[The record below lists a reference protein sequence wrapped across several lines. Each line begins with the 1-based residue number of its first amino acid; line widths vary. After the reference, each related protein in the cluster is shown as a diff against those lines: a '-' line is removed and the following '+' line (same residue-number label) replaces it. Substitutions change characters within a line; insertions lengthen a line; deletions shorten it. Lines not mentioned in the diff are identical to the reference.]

1 MKHSEQWWLHE
12 NDMAFA
18 KGYQSGR
25 DSAIKEYDEKDCICK
40 GNWRSIVE
48 EYEPLIGKKFLL
60 HEKVYYFFGFVHGA
74 DDYYY
79 GMSDDDN
86 VYHAFSCV
94 CNLKTYGF
102 VEYTEKTKREQIQ
115 DRIRNYLESGGLWNP
130 EAMEHDKVRD
140 LLMDVRAFLD
150 VI

>member
-102 VEYTEKTKREQIQ
+102 VEYTEKTKREQRQ
-115 DRIRNYLESGGLWNP
+115 D
-130 EAMEHDKVRD
+130 
-140 LLMDVRAFLD
+140 
-150 VI
+150 